1 MHHGAAEGGG
11 VTQFQPVVTPR
22 ERCDECG
29 FVYAEV
35 SPDDAATALRSFAK
49 RYRAPLTRFL
59 AGEDGDAILRQRPD
73 EGVWSAL
80 EYAAHARDAIR
91 FNGYLARRTLTD
103 DHPTLPAPNPD
114 KAAVENNYND
124 EAPAEVAAGIGER
137 AEKVAAMIEAN
148 DDPSTWER
156 TAEWDGRDGEF
167 TAIYFVRNAVHE
179 GHHHL
184 LDLGRVLRHV
194 REAAKA

>member
-1 MHHGAAEGGG
+1 LS
-11 VTQFQPVVTPR
+11 QFQPVVTPK

-35 SPDDAATALRSFAK
+35 SPSDAVDKLRSFPR

-59 AGEDGDAILRQRPD
+59 AGEDGDTILRQRPE

-80 EYAAHARDAIR
+80 EYAAHVRDAIR
-91 FNGYLARRTLTD
+91 FNGFLARRTLTD

-114 KAAVENNYND
+114 KAAAENNYND
-124 EAPAEVAAGIGER
+124 ADPTEVAAGLEEQ
-137 AEKVAAMIEAN
+137 AEKLAAMVEAN
-148 DDPSTWER
+148 EDPSSWER
-156 TAEWDGRDGEF
+156 TSEWDGRDGEF

-184 LDLGRVLRHV
+184 LDVGRVLRHV
-194 REAAKA
+194 RDAAKT

>member
-1 MHHGAAEGGG
+1 
-11 VTQFQPVVTPR
+11 VTHFEPVVTPK

-29 FVYAEV
+29 FVYADV
-35 SPDDAATALRSFAK
+35 SPDDAVARLRSFGR

-59 AGEDGDAILRQRPD
+59 AGEDGGTLLRQRPE

-80 EYAAHARDAIR
+80 EYAAHVRDAIR

-103 DHPTLPAPNPD
+103 DRPTLPAPNPD
-114 KAAVENNYND
+114 QAAVDNNYND
-124 EAPAEVAAGIGER
+124 EDAAEVAAGIEER
-137 AEKVAAMIEAN
+137 AEKLAAMVEAN
-148 DDPSTWER
+148 DDPSSWER
-156 TAEWDGRDGEF
+156 TAEWDGRDGDF

-184 LDLGRVLRHV
+184 LDVGRVLRTV
-194 REAAKA
+194 RGR

>member
-1 MHHGAAEGGG
+1 MTHFE
-11 VTQFQPVVTPR
+11 PVVTPK

-29 FVYAEV
+29 FVYADV
-35 SPDDAATALRSFAK
+35 SPDDAVARLRSFGR

-59 AGEDGDAILRQRPD
+59 AGEDGGTLLRQRPE

-80 EYAAHARDAIR
+80 EYAAHVRDAIR

-103 DHPTLPAPNPD
+103 DRPTLPAPNPD
-114 KAAVENNYND
+114 QAAVDNNYND
-124 EAPAEVAAGIGER
+124 EDAAEVAAGIEER
-137 AEKVAAMIEAN
+137 AEKLAALVEAN
-148 DDPSTWER
+148 DDPSSWER
-156 TAEWDGRDGEF
+156 TAEWDGRDGDF

-184 LDLGRVLRHV
+184 LDIGRVLRTV
-194 REAAKA
+194 RGR

>member
-1 MHHGAAEGGG
+1 MTHFE
-11 VTQFQPVVTPR
+11 PVVTPK

-29 FVYAEV
+29 FVYADV
-35 SPDDAATALRSFAK
+35 SPDDAVARLRSFGR

-59 AGEDGDAILRQRPD
+59 AGEDGGTLLRQRPE

-80 EYAAHARDAIR
+80 EYAAHVRDAIR

-103 DHPTLPAPNPD
+103 DRPTLPAPNPD
-114 KAAVENNYND
+114 QAAVDNNYND
-124 EAPAEVAAGIGER
+124 EDAAEVAAGIEER
-137 AEKVAAMIEAN
+137 AEKLAAMVEAN
-148 DDPSTWER
+148 DDPSSWER
-156 TAEWDGRDGEF
+156 TAEWDGRDGDF

-184 LDLGRVLRHV
+184 LDVGRVLRTV
-194 REAAKA
+194 RGR

>member
-1 MHHGAAEGGG
+1 MS
-11 VTQFQPVVTPR
+11 QFEPVVTPK

-35 SPDDAATALRSFAK
+35 SVEDATEKLRSFGR
-49 RYRAPLTRFL
+49 RYKAPLTRFL
-59 AGEDGDAILRQRPD
+59 AGEDGDSILRQKPA

-80 EYAAHARDAIR
+80 EYAAHVRDAIR

-103 DHPTLPAPNPD
+103 DRPTLPAPNPD
-114 KAAVENNYND
+114 KAAAENNYNEED
-124 EAPAEVAAGIGER
+124 PAAVASGIEEQ
-137 AEKVAAMIEAN
+137 AEKLASMVEGN
-148 DDPSTWER
+148 DDPSSWDR
-156 TAEWDGRDGEF
+156 TAEWEGRDGDF
-167 TAIYFVRNAVHE
+167 TAVYFVRNAVHE

-184 LDLGRVLRHV
+184 LDVGRVLRHV